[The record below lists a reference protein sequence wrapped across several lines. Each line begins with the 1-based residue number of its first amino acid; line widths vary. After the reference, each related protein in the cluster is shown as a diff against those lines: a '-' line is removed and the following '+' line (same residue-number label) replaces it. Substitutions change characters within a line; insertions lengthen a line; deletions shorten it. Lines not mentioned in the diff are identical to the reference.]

1 MKARATRFLPI
12 ATVALICTVSGVHAQ
27 QGALN
32 SITAEDLRMHLK
44 FVAADET
51 EGRDTPSPGVN
62 IVARYLAVT
71 AERYGLKAVMP
82 DGTYFQNVP
91 LEVTAVA
98 AAQSRLRVIST
109 GGDEV
114 FYYPHGFGGSFRSSG
129 AWAGEAVFVGY
140 GLSAPDRG
148 WDDYADLDVT
158 GKIVIMLDAR
168 LPEGHALRADRT
180 VQAARLA
187 VPRARGAVAILTV
200 IIPERESDLATR
212 GAGFQAAQRTVMP
225 ASYPTQ
231 NRAVPAAAPQPA
243 RKQQPA
249 PPPAPLPAAEIRH
262 RVACALLGVSEQ
274 QLAAMFASLAQGK
287 QVPHRV
293 LDRRVELSVV
303 TERRAA
309 ASPNVLAMMEGSD
322 PVLRNEYVVISSH
335 HDHLGMR
342 NGRPMD
348 GADDNGSGTVAML
361 EIAQALALE
370 RPKRSVILAWFTGEE
385 KGLLGSHYFVNNCPV
400 PLEKISANIN
410 LDMISRND
418 PDGLYLIGSDK
429 LSTELDDAI
438 RQANERTVRM
448 RFDYVYNDRA
458 HPDRFYYRSDHYPF
472 IRVGIPAVWFF
483 CGTTPDYHQTTDT
496 IERVDFA
503 KMERTTRLAYLTA
516 LDIGNKPE
524 LLRLDANPEVK
535 TRGKHNTAVESIR

>member
-1 MKARATRFLPI
+1 MKAQVTRFLQI
-12 ATVALICTVSGVHAQ
+12 LTVALICAVSGARAQ

-32 SITAEDLRMHLK
+32 SISADDLRMHLK
-44 FVAADET
+44 FVASDET

-62 IVARYLAVT
+62 MVARYLAVT

-82 DGTYFQNVP
+82 DGSFFQNVP
-91 LEVTAVA
+91 LEVTEVS

-140 GLSAPDRG
+140 GLSAPDKG
-148 WDDYADLDVT
+148 WDDYGDLDLT

-168 LPEGHALRADRT
+168 LPEGHALRADRAA
-180 VQAARLA
+180 QAARTS
-187 VPRARGAVAILTV
+187 VPRARGAAAILTV
-200 IIPERESDLATR
+200 ISPERESDMAAR
-212 GAGFQAAQRTVMP
+212 GAAFQAAQRTVMP
-225 ASYPTQ
+225 TSYPTQ
-231 NRAVPAAAPQPA
+231 NRALPTAAPQPA
-243 RKQQPA
+243 SKQQPT

-262 RVACALLGVSEQ
+262 RVACSLLGVTEQ
-274 QLAAMFASLAQGK
+274 QLAAMFQSLAQGK
-287 QVPHRV
+287 QVPHRA
-293 LDRRVELSVV
+293 LGRRVELSVV

-322 PVLRNEYVVISSH
+322 PLLKNEYVVVSSH

-342 NGRPMD
+342 NGRPLD

-370 RPKRSVILAWFTGEE
+370 KPKRSVILAWFTGEE

-400 PLEKISANIN
+400 PLEKISANLN

-418 PDGLYLIGSDK
+418 PESLYLIGSDK

-438 RQANERTVRM
+438 RKANERTARM
-448 RFDYVYNDRA
+448 KFDYVYNDRA

-472 IRVGIPAVWFF
+472 IRVGVPAVWFF

-496 IERVDFA
+496 LERVDFV
-503 KMERTTRLAYLTA
+503 KMEKATRLAYLTA
-516 LDIGNKPE
+516 LDIGNRPE
-524 LLRLDANPEVK
+524 LLKLDANPEVK
-535 TRGKHNTAVESIR
+535 TRGKHNVSVESIR

>member
-1 MKARATRFLPI
+1 MKTRVARFLQI
-12 ATVALICTVSGVHAQ
+12 MTVALACAVSGVRAQ

-51 EGRDTPSPGVN
+51 EGRDTPSAGVN

-71 AERYGLKAVMP
+71 AERYGLKPVMP
-82 DGTYFQNVP
+82 DGSFFQNVP
-91 LEVTAVA
+91 LEVTAVS
-98 AAQSRLRVIST
+98 AAQSHLRVISE
-109 GGDEV
+109 GGEEV
-114 FYYPHGFGGSFRSSG
+114 FYYPHSFGGSFRSPG
-129 AWAGEAVFVGY
+129 TWAGEAVFVGY
-140 GLSAPDRG
+140 GLSAPDKG
-148 WDDYADLDVT
+148 WDDYGDLDIT
-158 GKIVIMLDAR
+158 GKIVIMLEGS
-168 LPEGHALRADRT
+168 LPEGHALRADRAL
-180 VQAARLA
+180 QAARMS
-187 VPRARGAVAILTV
+187 VPRARGAAAILTV
-200 IIPERESDLATR
+200 ISPERENDLAAR
-212 GAGFQAAQRTVMP
+212 GTGFQAAQRTVMR

-231 NRAVPAAAPQPA
+231 NRALPTAAPQAA

-249 PPPAPLPAAEIRH
+249 PPAVPLPAAEIRH
-262 RVACALLGVSEQ
+262 RVASAILGVSGQE
-274 QLAAMFASLAQGK
+274 LAAMFGALARGE
-287 QVPHRV
+287 QVPHRA

-322 PVLRNEYVVISSH
+322 PTLRNEYVVVSSH

-400 PLEKISANIN
+400 PLEKISANLN

-418 PDGLYLIGSDK
+418 PDSLYLIGSDK
-429 LSTELDDAI
+429 LSTELDEAI
-438 RQANERTVRM
+438 RKANERTARL
-448 RFDYVYNDRA
+448 RFDYTYNDRT

-483 CGTTPDYHQTTDT
+483 CGTTADYHQTTDT
-496 IERVDFA
+496 LERVDFA
-503 KMERTTRLAYLTA
+503 KMEKATRLAYLTA

-524 LLRLDANPEVK
+524 LLRLNANPEVK